1 MPYANI
7 IFDVDGTLTDSRH
20 DIAGAQLRVLHRLGV
35 NHLQEADLYPYIG
48 RRLEETFSRLL
59 SADLHARIPE
69 AAAMYLEEYL
79 PHALETT
86 VLFSGVA
93 ETLAEFRS
101 RGRRLAVASTKRSIT
116 IRRVTDHF
124 GLTGLFVQLQ
134 GTDNLP
140 YKPDPAIILKILTD
154 QQWLAEETLM
164 VGDTDLDIL
173 AGRGAGTATCGVTY
187 GALSAEELGLLNPD
201 HLIHEFPGLLAI
213 A

>member
-1 MPYANI
+1 MSYANI

-35 NHLQEADLYPYIG
+35 DHVKEEDLYPFIG
-48 RRLEETFSRLL
+48 RRLEETFRRLL
-59 SADLHARIPE
+59 PSELHAAIPG

-79 PHALETT
+79 PSALETT
-86 VLFSGVA
+86 TLFPGVSD
-93 ETLAEFRS
+93 TLAELRA
-101 RGRRLAVASTKRSIT
+101 RGKLLAVASTKRSTT

-124 GLTGLFVQLQ
+124 GITGHFVQLQ

-140 YKPDPAIILKILTD
+140 HKPDPAIITKILTD
-154 QQWLAEETLM
+154 QGWIPRETLM
-164 VGDTDLDIL
+164 VGDTDLDMR

-187 GALSAEELGLLNPD
+187 GALTAAQLRVLEPD
-201 HLIHEFPGLLAI
+201 HLITHFSELLAL